1 MRFLAS
7 ITTPDAKIFFWK
19 EDGFSLHTGRSAQN
33 LTEGYPCEPGTSRA
47 VGSSKVLAPYG
58 IVLNSHKTTAPCAPH
73 MAEALT
79 YFSDDLEVLTSLAS
93 HYGTVISSQKR
104 KSSSFPYGMHL
115 FILNK
120 ETQRC
125 SFVDI
130 SEVLYDSTEYKDI
143 PMKATEELGTSS
155 IRVGDK
161 TAFVTIGKD
170 AKSFRLE
177 CPTDPYILWVDTFG
191 WMYPWEESVKILER
205 YMQAGFSGSMMQEL
219 LLPELLR

>member
-7 ITTPDAKIFFWK
+7 ITTPAAKIFFWK
-19 EDGFSLHTGRSAQN
+19 EDGFSQHTGRSAQN
-33 LTEGYPCEPGTSRA
+33 LTEGYPCEPGTSRMM
-47 VGSSKVLAPYG
+47 GSPKVLAPYG
-58 IVLNSHKTTAPCAPH
+58 IVLAGKASSAPCAPH
-73 MAEALT
+73 MADALT
-79 YFSDDLEVLTSLAS
+79 YFHDDVEVLTSLAS
-93 HYGTVISSQKR
+93 HYGTVITSQNRKR
-104 KSSSFPYGMHL
+104 SSFTYGMHL

-130 SEVLYDSTEYKDI
+130 SDVLYDSTEYKDI
-143 PMKATEELGTSS
+143 PMKDTEELGTSS

-191 WMYPWEESVKILER
+191 WMFPWEECVKVLER
-205 YMQAGFSGSMMQEL
+205 YVRAGFSGSMMQEL